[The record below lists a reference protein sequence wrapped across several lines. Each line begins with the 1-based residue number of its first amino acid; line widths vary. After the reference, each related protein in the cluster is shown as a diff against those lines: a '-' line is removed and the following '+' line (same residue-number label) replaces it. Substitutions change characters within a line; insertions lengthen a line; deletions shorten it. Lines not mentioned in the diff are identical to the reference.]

1 MKCSDSGEI
10 FLDKNDI
17 YAYLK
22 NRPPFL
28 FIDSVRVHPGEL
40 STMEKTLSPEE
51 WFFPCHFPGN
61 SMMPGVLQLETIF
74 QTAAM
79 AIKTIEGYRDK
90 TTNIAQINSVK
101 YKKHIRPG
109 DTIFVKAEVIRFR
122 RGLADFIATIEC
134 EGKVCC
140 EASFLL
146 VVLDDIPEMEG
157 RNGVNE

>member
-1 MKCSDSGEI
+1 MTYSGSGEI
-10 FLDKNDI
+10 LLDENDI
-17 YAYLK
+17 DAYLK

-28 FIDSVRVHPGEL
+28 FINSARVYPGKL
-40 STMEKTLSPEE
+40 SIMEKTLSPEE

-61 SMMPGVLQLETIF
+61 PMMPGVLQLETIF

-90 TTNIAQINSVK
+90 TTNIAQISSVK
-101 YKKHIRPG
+101 YKNHIRPG
-109 DTIFVKAEVIRFR
+109 DTILVKAEVKRFR
-122 RGLADFIATIEC
+122 RGLADFTATIEC

-146 VVLDDIPEMEG
+146 VVLDDIPKMED